1 MKKIV
6 AVLSAGVML
15 AIGWGCAP
23 KERYLN
29 LATGEPVQLVQDEKT
44 GVMIDKETKRPVYI
58 YVDTKTHDTIYGKT
72 GEVINGHVVVNGDK
86 EYVFDGD
93 EKLKT
98 GNDGSVEYKDGDYK
112 VKIEKDGDMKVKN
125 GDRKTKTDGE
135 TDEKKVKKD

>member
-6 AVLSAGVML
+6 VVLSAGLML
-15 AIGWGCAP
+15 SIGWSCAP
-23 KERYLN
+23 KDRYLN
-29 LATGEPVQLVQDEKT
+29 LSTGGPVVQDEKT
-44 GVMIDKETKRPVYI
+44 GMMVDKETKEPVYI

-72 GEVINGHVVVNGDK
+72 GEAINGHVVLDNDK
-86 EYVFDGD
+86 KYVFDGD
-93 EKLKT
+93 ETLKT
-98 GNDGSVEYKDGDYK
+98 GNDGAVEYKDGDYK